1 MASPRTNT
9 FKEFTLLLTHY
20 SAFESSNTLFKDVAG
35 WVHYPCVDVAKS
47 CGRWRVHG
55 VCGSMRNGKGGRG
68 WGKQAGNE
76 KKNIS

>member
-47 CGRWRVHG
+47 CGEMACARRVRVNEEWEGWEG
-55 VCGSMRNGKGGRG
+55 VGEAGGK
-68 WGKQAGNE
+68 
-76 KKNIS
+76 